1 MKKLKLFY
9 NEARDQ
15 AVPFA
20 LPALRSYK
28 QNLLFPEDR
37 QRKADTS
44 QYPISDSTENSRTPS
59 KQKSIR
65 GNQRNRHISPSRLQ
79 ATTPLRPMVANR
91 NISKNPSVHSNPP
104 NKPFLASRSTEPV
117 RSIRQSNT
125 KPSSSL
131 TKPLRPSPTR
141 DIKTPKSTEQ
151 SINRSKNQEKPLNS
165 PKNEKKPQ
173 IRATSTPRKPPSRS
187 LENTSETLKN
197 KTKPESAKSPIRNF
211 VSTPKHS
218 LPMTSIPEK
227 RRSTSISTSKSIR
240 SHLKSPRLNTS
251 NSRIENNFPIPE
263 YPTKNPSRLSAA
275 RSLSRKRPKKNGKKS
290 SYFDFDPMYFRMS
303 DLSIYP
309 LF

>member
-9 NEARDQ
+9 NEAKDQ

-37 QRKADTS
+37 QRKIDQS
-44 QYPISDSTENSRTPS
+44 LYPISDSTENSRSPS

-65 GNQRNRHISPSRLQ
+65 SSTRNRRVSPPRLQ
-79 ATTPLRPMVANR
+79 TTTPLRPMAANR
-91 NISKNPSVHSNPP
+91 NIQKNPSVHSNPP
-104 NKPFLASRSTEPV
+104 KKPFLDSRSSEPI
-117 RSIRQSNT
+117 RPIRQSNS

-131 TKPLRPSPTR
+131 PKPSAVRN
-141 DIKTPKSTEQ
+141 IETPKNTGKPIGSSQ
-151 SINRSKNQEKPLNS
+151 IGGKPLNS
-165 PKNEKKPQ
+165 PKNEIKPR
-173 IRATSTPRKPPSRS
+173 IRATSTPRNPPSRS
-187 LENTSETLKN
+187 LENTSEALN
-197 KTKPESAKSPIRNF
+197 SRAKPESAKSPIRNF
-211 VSTPKHS
+211 MSTPKHA

-227 RRSTSISTSKSIR
+227 KRSTSISSSKSIR
-240 SHLKSPRLNTS
+240 SHLKSPRLNSS
-251 NSRIENNFPIPE
+251 NSRKENAFPIPE
-263 YPTKNPSRLSAA
+263 YPSKNPSRQSAA

-290 SYFDFDPMYFRMS
+290 SYFDFDPLHFRMS